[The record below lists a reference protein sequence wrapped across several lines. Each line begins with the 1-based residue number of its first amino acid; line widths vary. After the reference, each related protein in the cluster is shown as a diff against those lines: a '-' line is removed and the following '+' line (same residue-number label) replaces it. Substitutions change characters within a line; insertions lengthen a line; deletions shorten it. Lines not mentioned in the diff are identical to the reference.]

1 MSTLKVG
8 FSRVDIT
15 PPLGIP
21 IAGYF
26 VKRFADGVLDN
37 LDCNCIAVSDGEKTA
52 LLYSLDLISI
62 NQKTDDIYR
71 KEISE
76 ATGVPYEGIFIACTH
91 THTGPSVGRGAADDP
106 DMPDGIRLYD
116 SFLGTRLAD
125 AARYAIED
133 MVDATMAIGRSEAK
147 RVAFIRRYRMK
158 DGSIRTNPGVNN
170 PEIDAPIGS
179 PDDMVQVLRLKR
191 CGKKEIVVV
200 NFQCHPDVI
209 GGCKISADWPRYV
222 RQTVEGALAN
232 DVYCVYFNGTQG
244 DTNHVCTDPKDGEL
258 EGLELESFDD
268 VARGYEHSHHMGRAV
283 AGAALQVYGK
293 CAPIENGP
301 VRYAHSVLQVP
312 SQMPKKEDLPLA
324 HKYNDL
330 HLAGKDEEIPFVGM
344 QLTTVVAEAGRMVR
358 LENGPDHFD
367 LYLSSVAIG
376 DVAFAGFP
384 GEPFTDIGRGT
395 KAGSPFTMTIPCC
408 LVNGSEGY
416 FPVESAYAEGGYEAR
431 SSSFAAG
438 IADALING
446 QVAQL
451 KTLK

>member
-1 MSTLKVG
+1 MATFKVG

-15 PPLGIP
+15 PPLGVP

-26 VKRFADGVLDN
+26 VKRIADGVLDN

-62 NQKTDDIYR
+62 NQKTDDGYR
-71 KEISE
+71 AKISE

-91 THTGPSVGRGAADDP
+91 THTGPSVGRVDEGCEKV
-106 DMPDGIRLYD
+106 YD
-116 SFLGTRLAD
+116 EFLGTRLCDAGVYAIQDLAD
-125 AARYAIED
+125 ASMY
-133 MVDATMAIGRSEAK
+133 IGRSKAE

-170 PEIDAPIGS
+170 PEIDGPIGK
-179 PDDMVQVLRLKR
+179 PDDTVQVIRFKR
-191 CGKKEIVVV
+191 CGKKEVVVV

-209 GGCKISADWPRYV
+209 GGCKISADWPRAV
-222 RQTVEGALAN
+222 RETVEGALPN
-232 DVYCVYFNGTQG
+232 VNCVYFNGTQG

-283 AGAALQVYGK
+283 AGAALQIYGK
-293 CAPIENGP
+293 CAPAKTGEIK
-301 VRYAHSVLQVP
+301 YAHSVLRVP
-312 SQMPKKEDLPLA
+312 SQMPAKEDLPLA

-330 HLAGKDEEIPFVGM
+330 HKAGKDEEIPYVGM
-344 QLTTVVAEAGRMVR
+344 QLTTVVAEAARMVR

-367 LYLSSVAIG
+367 LYLSSVAFG

-395 KAGSPFTMTIPCC
+395 KEGSPFRMTIPCC
-408 LVNGSEGY
+408 LTNGSQGY
-416 FPVESAYAEGGYEAR
+416 FPVDSAYAEGGYEAR
-431 SSSFAAG
+431 SSNFAAG
-438 IADALING
+438 IATSLING
-446 QVAQL
+446 QVEQL
-451 KTLK
+451 KKLF

>member
-1 MSTLKVG
+1 MAAFKVG
-8 FSRVDIT
+8 FSRLDIT

-21 IAGYF
+21 IAGYY
-26 VKRFADGVLDN
+26 VERIADGVLDN

-62 NQKTDDIYR
+62 NQKTDDGYR
-71 KEISE
+71 ALISQ
-76 ATGVPYEGIFIACTH
+76 ATGVPYEGIFLACTH
-91 THTGPSVGRGAADDP
+91 THTGPAVGRGVENNESLSEGVRSYGA
-106 DMPDGIRLYD
+106 
-116 SFLGTRLAD
+116 FLGTRLAD
-125 AARYAIED
+125 AGRYAIED
-133 MVDATMAIGRSEAK
+133 LADAEMYIGRSRAE
-147 RVAFIRRYRMK
+147 RVSFIRRYRMK

-170 PEIDAPIGS
+170 PEIDAPIGT
-179 PDDMVQVLRLKR
+179 PDETVQVVRFKR
-191 CGKKEIVVV
+191 AGKKEVTVV

-222 RQTVEGALAN
+222 RQTVEGALAG

-244 DTNHVCTDPKDGEL
+244 DTNHVCTDPREGEL

-283 AGAALQVYGK
+283 AGAALEVFGK
-293 CAPIENGP
+293 CAPAAAGP
-301 VRYAHSVLQVP
+301 VRFAHSVLAVP
-312 SQMPKKEDLPLA
+312 SQMPTPEQLPLA
-324 HKYNDL
+324 HKY
-330 HLAGKDEEIPFVGM
+330 HEMHEAGRDAEIPFEGM
-344 QLTTVVAEAGRMVR
+344 ELTTVVAEAQRMCE

-367 LYLSSVAIG
+367 LYLSSVAFG

-395 KAGSPFTMTIPCC
+395 KEGSPFRMTIPCC

-431 SSSFAAG
+431 SSNFAAG
-438 IADALING
+438 IATALIEG

-451 KTLK
+451 KKLF

>member
-1 MSTLKVG
+1 MAEFKVG

-15 PPLGIP
+15 PPLGVP

-26 VKRFADGVLDN
+26 VKRIADGILDK

-71 KEISE
+71 AAISK
-76 ATGVPYEGIFIACTH
+76 ATGIPYEGIFLACTH
-91 THTGPSVGRGAADDP
+91 THTGPSVGRTGEGVEKA
-106 DMPDGIRLYD
+106 YD
-116 SFLGTRLAD
+116 EFLGTRLCD
-125 AARYAIED
+125 AGVYAIED
-133 MVDATMAIGRSEAK
+133 LTDAAMYIGRSKAE

-170 PEIDAPIGS
+170 PEIDGPIGC
-179 PDDMVQVLRLKR
+179 PDDTVQVIRFKR
-191 CGKKEIVVV
+191 CGKKEVVVV

-209 GGCKISADWPRYV
+209 GGCKISADWPRAV
-222 RQTVEGALAN
+222 RETVEGALPN
-232 DVYCVYFNGTQG
+232 VNCVYFNGTQG

-283 AGAALQVYGK
+283 AGAALQIYGK
-293 CAPIENGP
+293 CAPAKTGE
-301 VRYAHSVLQVP
+301 VKYAHSVLRVP
-312 SQMPKKEDLPLA
+312 SQMPVKEDLPLA

-330 HLAGKDEEIPFVGM
+330 HKAGKDEEIPYVGM
-344 QLTTVVAEAGRMVR
+344 QLTTVVAEAARMVR

-367 LYLSSVAIG
+367 LYLSSVAFG

-395 KAGSPFTMTIPCC
+395 KEGSPFRMTIPCC

-431 SSSFAAG
+431 SSNFAAG
-438 IADALING
+438 IANSLING
-446 QVAQL
+446 QVEQL
-451 KTLK
+451 KKLF

>member
-1 MSTLKVG
+1 MSTFKVG

-26 VKRFADGVLDN
+26 VKRLADGVLDN

-62 NQKTDDIYR
+62 NQKTDDVYR
-71 KEISE
+71 AVISK
-76 ATGVPYEGIFIACTH
+76 ATGVPYEGIFLACTH
-91 THTGPSVGRGAADDP
+91 THTGPSVGRGDANSEAFDE
-106 DMPDGIRLYD
+106 GIKVYD
-116 SFLGTRLAD
+116 EFLGTRLAD
-125 AARYAIED
+125 AGVFAIADLSEAS
-133 MVDATMAIGRSEAK
+133 MYIGRSRAE

-170 PEIDAPIGS
+170 PEIDGPIGT
-179 PDDMVQVLRLKR
+179 PDDTVQVVRFKR
-191 CGKKEIVVV
+191 PGKKEVVVV
-200 NFQCHPDVI
+200 NFQVHPDVI
-209 GGCKISADWPRYV
+209 GGNKISADWPRAV
-222 RQTVEGALAN
+222 RETVEGALPGKV
-232 DVYCVYFNGTQG
+232 DCVFFNGTQG
-244 DTNHVCTDPKDGEL
+244 DTNHVCTDPREGEL

-268 VARGYEHSHHMGRAV
+268 VARGYEHSHHMGRAI

-293 CAPIENGP
+293 CAPVTAGP
-301 VRYAHSVLQVP
+301 VRYAHSVLSVP
-312 SQMPKKEDLPLA
+312 SQMPTPEQLPLA

-330 HLAGKDEEIPFVGM
+330 HKAGRDADIPFVGM
-344 QLTTVVAEAGRMVR
+344 QLTTVVAEAGRMVK

-395 KAGSPFTMTIPCC
+395 KEGSPFKMTIACC
-408 LVNGSEGY
+408 LTNGSEGY
-416 FPVESAYAEGGYEAR
+416 FPVESAYKEGGYEAR
-431 SSSFAAG
+431 SSNFAAG
-438 IADALING
+438 ISTALING

-451 KTLK
+451 KALK

>member
-1 MSTLKVG
+1 MASFKVG

-15 PPLGIP
+15 PPLGVP

-26 VKRFADGVLDN
+26 VKRIADGVLDN

-62 NQKTDDIYR
+62 NQKTDDGYR
-71 KEISE
+71 AKISE

-91 THTGPSVGRGAADDP
+91 THTGPSVGRVDEGCEKV
-106 DMPDGIRLYD
+106 YD
-116 SFLGTRLAD
+116 EFLGTRLCDAGVYAIQDLAD
-125 AARYAIED
+125 ASMY
-133 MVDATMAIGRSEAK
+133 IGRSKAE

-170 PEIDAPIGS
+170 PEIDGPIGK
-179 PDDMVQVLRLKR
+179 PDDTVQVIRFKR
-191 CGKKEIVVV
+191 CGKKEVVVV

-209 GGCKISADWPRYV
+209 GGCKISADWPRAV
-222 RQTVEGALAN
+222 RETVEGALPN
-232 DVYCVYFNGTQG
+232 VNCVYFNGTQG

-283 AGAALQVYGK
+283 AGAALQIYGK
-293 CAPIENGP
+293 CAPAKTGEIK
-301 VRYAHSVLQVP
+301 YAHSVLRVP
-312 SQMPKKEDLPLA
+312 SQMPAKEDLPLA

-330 HLAGKDEEIPFVGM
+330 HKAGKDEEIPYVGM
-344 QLTTVVAEAGRMVR
+344 QLTTVVAEAARMVR

-367 LYLSSVAIG
+367 LYLSSVAFG

-395 KAGSPFTMTIPCC
+395 KEGSPFRMTIPCC
-408 LVNGSEGY
+408 LTNGSQGY
-416 FPVESAYAEGGYEAR
+416 FPVDSAYAEGGYEAR
-431 SSSFAAG
+431 SSNFAAG
-438 IADALING
+438 IATSLING
-446 QVAQL
+446 QVEQL
-451 KTLK
+451 KKLF